1 MMEIMKPNRTK
12 TVLIVE
18 DPSAAALWA
27 PEELARY
34 GYQIVR
40 QTAAGDAA
48 VALKREPQPDV
59 ALIDATMAAETA
71 SFHHVANVPV
81 VLVSS
86 RDTVLPP
93 NFDEISAY
101 GYVVRENGPVALDA
115 TIRTAIR
122 LHDNATGIGELL
134 ETVDDGVWTL
144 DRDGYITS
152 VNSAY
157 CEMSGY
163 TRGELV
169 GKHVHD
175 LDADDSAADTQAR
188 LKRVRTTGSERYM
201 TRHRQKDGTFFDAQI
216 TASYHDHGDGHI
228 ICLCRD
234 VTDRE
239 VEHAALLESEAKFR
253 LFVELVPTALVF
265 SDEAGH
271 VVYLSRNFEELFGYT
286 IREMPTLEEWWHLAY
301 PDPEVRDT
309 ARRVWSEVV
318 YREREYGEPVPAMV
332 QQVTCADG
340 TLRDIE
346 FRHATTGTLS
356 AITLTDV
363 TDRVAAEAAVQNLV
377 AEKELLLR
385 EVHHRI
391 KNNMNTMASLLSL
404 QAFSASGPEVV
415 EALHDAASRMESMR
429 VLYDKLY
436 RSETIQTVSVREYL
450 NDLISHALSLFPG
463 DTNVTSTT
471 DIADVQLSPDLL
483 APLGIILNEV
493 ITNAMKHAFADR
505 GHGQLALMLETRRDE
520 LVVSVRD
527 DGPGIPGI
535 GPDPVR
541 LDAQAGGVGDHTG
554 GLGMTVIASLTEQ
567 LKGSTSVWCRNGLT
581 VQTRIPREVST
592 TVLQNSG

>member
-1 MMEIMKPNRTK
+1 MQTDRTK
-12 TVLIVE
+12 TVLVVE
-18 DPSAAALWA
+18 DAAAATLWA
-27 PEELARY
+27 PETLERF
-34 GYQIVR
+34 GYRITR
-40 QTAAGDAA
+40 ETATEDAVA
-48 VALKREPQPDV
+48 ALKRVPQPDIL
-59 ALIDATMAAETA
+59 LIDMAIAAGTPL
-71 SFHHVANVPV
+71 FHNVLQTPV

-86 RDTVLPP
+86 GDAELPS
-93 NFDEISAY
+93 NFDEISAC
-101 GYVVRENGPVALDA
+101 GFVLRESAPAALDA

-122 LHDNATGIGELL
+122 LHDAATGAGEIL
-134 ETVDDGVWTL
+134 ETVGDGVWTL
-144 DRDGYITS
+144 DRDGYITN

-157 CEMSGY
+157 CQMSGY
-163 TRGELV
+163 TCEELV
-169 GKHVHD
+169 GGPVHE
-175 LDADDSAADTQAR
+175 LDADESVADTRAR
-188 LKRVRTTGSERYM
+188 LERIRATGSEM
-201 TRHRQKDGTFFDAQI
+201 FQTRHRRKDGTFFDAQI
-216 TASYHDHGDGHI
+216 TASCHAHGDGHI

-271 VVYLSRNFEELFGYT
+271 VVYLSRNFEKLFGYT
-286 IREMPTLEEWWHLAY
+286 IREMPTVEEWWRLAY
-301 PDPEVRDT
+301 RDTEVRE
-309 ARRVWSEVV
+309 RVRQVWSDAV
-318 YREREYGEPVPAMV
+318 YRSRKHGEPVSPMI
-332 QQVTCADG
+332 QEVTCADG

-346 FRHATTGTLS
+346 FRFATTGVLN

-363 TDRVAAEAAVQNLV
+363 TDRVAAEAAVQGLV
-377 AEKELLLR
+377 AEKELLLK

-436 RSETIQTVSVREYL
+436 RSETIEAVSVREYV
-450 NDLISHALSLFPG
+450 NDLVSHAISLFPG
-463 DTNVTSTT
+463 DIDVTSTT
-471 DIADVQLSPDLL
+471 EVADVQLSPDLL

-505 GHGQLALMLETRRDE
+505 RQGQLALTMEARRDE
-520 LVVSVRD
+520 LVFSVSD
-527 DGPGIPGI
+527 DGPGIPGL

-541 LDAQAGGVGDHTG
+541 LDAQAGGIGDRTG

-567 LKGSTSVWCRNGLT
+567 VKGSTSVWCQNGLN

-592 TVLQNSG
+592 SVLQNPG